1 MHCVNHRLELG
12 ALDAM
17 REKDGKLFADLKLVL
32 TNLHKHY
39 HYSTKALR
47 ELQVLADAM
56 GETMSRPANLS
67 GTRWMPHLQRCLDV
81 LLEKY
86 PTFVTHFENTLE
98 ARSGNIEVQARA
110 RQILG
115 HLKDYTLLYYMHFL
129 KDVLAILSDLSLKF
143 QRDSCGLPEASE
155 ALETACLRLIALHH
169 RPGENLREYLGEVTQ
184 DHKFKNTQLIAPALT
199 QEQLRNKQNT
209 FVDLV
214 IDHITQRVGD
224 VESDQLLKSMQV
236 FYPVN
241 LPDSEAERA
250 IYGEEAVNDLCDHYS
265 VVLNRMG

>member
-1 MHCVNHRLELG
+1 M
-12 ALDAM
+12 
-17 REKDGKLFADLKLVL
+17 
-32 TNLHKHY
+32 
-39 HYSTKALR
+39 
-47 ELQVLADAM
+47 Q
-56 GETMSRPANLS
+56 
-67 GTRWMPHLQRCLDV
+67 
-81 LLEKY
+81 
-86 PTFVTHFENTLE
+86 
-98 ARSGNIEVQARA
+98 
-110 RQILG
+110 
-115 HLKDYTLLYYMHFL
+115 FL

-155 ALETACLRLIALHH
+155 ALETACLRLTALHH
-169 RPGENLREYLGEVTQ
+169 RPGENLREFLGEVTQ
-184 DHKFKNTQLIAPALT
+184 DHKFRNTQLIAPALT

-265 VVLNRMG
+265 VVLNRMGCDIPHLKEDEWPSLKVHMNRQRRNISVTDFYHRIFTNQNLKQNFENILMLVEIILCIQSQVQYVRGVSLQCPGLNLIGGLS